1 MKVLSSRCTLRL
13 GIWRTA
19 TINCAIYL
27 KYFPLPLLNEIK
39 ICNVAQLLILIG
51 SAPFILVVNRM
62 ISFYWKSNCMSGT
75 CMVIVWNRQ
84 PPQPLP
90 PKKLPTTSQMTVK
103 ALQPLNKS
111 KTERPRVIDFRVVSL
126 ARWLRKLNSAAS
138 HFDNQFFISKCHC
151 LASVSPPSMC
161 LQWFVLLTLEKLQPL
176 NVQNS
181 KKKTKRWNSSSGIS
195 NTYTQL
201 VYNFRFTVILTSY
214 YLHVHHEVSR
224 ILEDF
229 YRVSQYMGTPP
240 LVFEDQYA
248 QGIDR

>member
-27 KYFPLPLLNEIK
+27 KYFPLPLLNKIK

-84 PPQPLP
+84 PPTGPLP
-90 PKKLPTTSQMTVK
+90 PPQKKLPTTSQMTVK
-103 ALQPLNKS
+103 APQPLNKS
-111 KTERPRVIDFRVVSL
+111 KTERAIDFRVVSS

-138 HFDNQFFISKCHC
+138 HFDNQFFYI
-151 LASVSPPSMC
+151 
-161 LQWFVLLTLEKLQPL
+161 
-176 NVQNS
+176 
-181 KKKTKRWNSSSGIS
+181 
-195 NTYTQL
+195 
-201 VYNFRFTVILTSY
+201 
-214 YLHVHHEVSR
+214 
-224 ILEDF
+224 
-229 YRVSQYMGTPP
+229 
-240 LVFEDQYA
+240 
-248 QGIDR
+248 

>member
-1 MKVLSSRCTLRL
+1 MYGYSLKPSTP
-13 GIWRTA
+13 TA
-19 TINCAIYL
+19 
-27 KYFPLPLLNEIK
+27 
-39 ICNVAQLLILIG
+39 
-51 SAPFILVVNRM
+51 
-62 ISFYWKSNCMSGT
+62 
-75 CMVIVWNRQ
+75 
-84 PPQPLP
+84 PLP

-103 ALQPLNKS
+103 APQPLNKS
-111 KTERPRVIDFRVVSL
+111 KTERVIDFRVVSS

-201 VYNFRFTVILTSY
+201 VYNFTVKNSVLRWYSLFTNYIMRCPGYWKTLTVY
-214 YLHVHHEVSR
+214 HN
-224 ILEDF
+224 
-229 YRVSQYMGTPP
+229 T
-240 LVFEDQYA
+240 
-248 QGIDR
+248 